1 MSKVLVVDDSTSM
14 RAVLCSMLHSMDMV
28 PIEAD
33 CGERAVQL
41 YAQQRPGIVL
51 LDVNMP
57 GIDGYETAR
66 QIRAS
71 SPTDWVPIIFL
82 SANEGDQDFDK
93 AIESGGDDYLV
104 KPVGRI
110 VLCAK
115 IRALQRLDKMRC
127 RLQELS
133 AELAASNRR
142 LEQLSQRDGLTG
154 VANRRYFDLFISQH
168 LALAARQKTKLAMAL
183 CDIDC
188 FKPYNDH
195 YGHLAGDEC
204 LRRVA
209 TLLARC
215 CRRTTDLVARYGGEE
230 FAIVLPDTDSEGA
243 VDLMEKV
250 RHALGSM
257 ALEHKYSEACKYVT
271 LSTGVTQLDPE
282 KDLKPED
289 LIGRAD
295 EALYRAKHL
304 GRNRVISL

>member
-1 MSKVLVVDDSTSM
+1 MTKVLVVDDSASM
-14 RAVLCSMLHSMDMV
+14 RAVLCSMLRSMDML

-41 YAQQRPGIVL
+41 YTQERPGIVL

-71 SPTDWVPIIFL
+71 APKDWVPIIFL
-82 SANEGDQDFDK
+82 SANEGDQDFNK

-115 IRALQRLDKMRC
+115 IRALQRLDEMR
-127 RLQELS
+127 RKLQELS
-133 AELAASNRR
+133 AELATSNRR

-243 VDLMEKV
+243 IDLMEKV
-250 RHALGSM
+250 HHALNTM
-257 ALEHKYSEACKYVT
+257 ALEHKYSEACQYVT
-271 LSTGVTQLDPE
+271 LSTGVAQLNPE
-282 KDLKPED
+282 KDLKPEH